1 MTRTLALCADDF
13 GIDAGVSSGIA
24 RLAHAQR
31 LTAVSCI
38 TTRKRWLDD
47 AKLLEGVPDSVDV
60 GLHLNLTE
68 GKPASARL
76 GRIWQRLPSLPKLI
90 ALAHLGRLPRAA
102 LRSELHAQLSA
113 FIAARG
119 ARPAFIDGHQ
129 HVHHLP
135 GVRDIVLDMV
145 EHTQPLPAVRSTGR
159 VLGPGY
165 GFKRWMIERT
175 GGRLLAA
182 SLREHVLPHNPALLG
197 VYDFAAK
204 DYRRLMQRWLALLP
218 PEGALLF
225 CHPGDAKQGDGEG
238 DAIAP
243 ARVRELAYL
252 ASSEFAQ
259 DLVAADVV
267 LGRVWQT
274 PHPQGTPPAP
284 PGPLSET
291 STPG

>member
-38 TTRKRWLDD
+38 TTTRRWPDD
-47 AKLLEGVPDSVDV
+47 AKLLEGVPATVDV

-76 GRIWQRLPSLPKLI
+76 GKIWPRLPALPKLI

-113 FIAARG
+113 FIGARG
-119 ARPAFIDGHQ
+119 EPPRFIDGHQ

-145 EHTQPLPAVRSTGR
+145 DHIQPLPAVRSTGR
-159 VLGPGY
+159 VLGPGW
-165 GFKRWMIERT
+165 GFKRRVIEGT
-175 GGRLLAA
+175 GGTTLLAA
-182 SLREHVLPHNPALLG
+182 LRAHVLPHNAALLG
-197 VYDFAAK
+197 VYDFATAN
-204 DYRRLMQRWLALLP
+204 YRGLMQGWLAEVP
-218 PEGALLF
+218 AEGALLF
-225 CHPGDAKQGDGEG
+225 CHPGDAKSGDGAG
-238 DAIAP
+238 DAIAA
-243 ARVRELAYL
+243 ARRREADYL
-252 ASSEFAQ
+252 GSAEFAQ
-259 DLVAADVV
+259 EPGLADVA
-267 LGRVWQT
+267 LGRVWQA
-274 PHPQGTPPAP
+274 PPSPPPAF
-284 PGPLSET
+284 SET
-291 STPG
+291 SRPG

>member
-1 MTRTLALCADDF
+1 MTRVLSVCADDF

-38 TTRKRWLDD
+38 TNSKRWSEDV
-47 AKLLEGVPDSVDV
+47 KLLDGLPDTVDV

-76 GRIWQRLPSLPKLI
+76 GRIWPRLPSLPRLI

-113 FIAARG
+113 FIAARNE
-119 ARPAFIDGHQ
+119 RPKFIDGHQ

-145 EHTQPLPAVRSTGR
+145 EHIQPLPAVRSTGR
-159 VLGPGY
+159 VLGPG
-165 GFKRWMIERT
+165 FALKRRLIERT
-175 GGRLLAA
+175 GGATLMAA
-182 SLREHVLPHNPALLG
+182 LRTHVLPHNPALLG
-197 VYDFAAK
+197 VYDFTSA
-204 DYRRLMQRWLALLP
+204 DYRRLMQRWLDEVPA
-218 PEGALLF
+218 EGALLF
-225 CHPGDAKQGDGEG
+225 CHPGDPKSDDDPIAAARLREINYLGGDQF
-238 DAIAP
+238 
-243 ARVRELAYL
+243 V
-252 ASSEFAQ
+252 Q
-259 DLVAADVV
+259 DLAAANVV

-274 PHPQGTPPAP
+274 PRPLGTEGT
-284 PGPLSET
+284 GPT
-291 STPG
+291 

>member
-1 MTRTLALCADDF
+1 MTRVLSLCADDF

-38 TTRKRWLDD
+38 TNSKRWAEDVG
-47 AKLLEGVPDSVDV
+47 LLNGLPDTVDV

-76 GRIWQRLPSLPKLI
+76 GRIWPRLPSLPRLI

-113 FIAARG
+113 FIAARNE
-119 ARPAFIDGHQ
+119 RPKFIDGHQ

-145 EHTQPLPAVRSTGR
+145 EHIQPLPAVRSTGR
-159 VLGPGY
+159 VLGPGF
-165 GFKRWMIERT
+165 GLKRWLIERT
-175 GGRLLAA
+175 GGANLMA
-182 SLREHVLPHNPALLG
+182 SLRAHVLPHNPALLG
-197 VYDFAAK
+197 VYDFAST
-204 DYRRLMQRWLALLP
+204 DYRRLMQRWLDEIPA
-218 PEGALLF
+218 EGALLF
-225 CHPGDAKQGDGEG
+225 CHPGDPKGDDDPIAAARLREINYLGGE
-238 DAIAP
+238 
-243 ARVRELAYL
+243 LFL
-252 ASSEFAQ
+252 Q
-259 DLVAADVV
+259 DLAAANVV

-274 PHPQGTPPAP
+274 PPPLGAN
-284 PGPLSET
+284 GAGVT
-291 STPG
+291 

>member
-38 TTRKRWLDD
+38 TNSKHWADD
-47 AKLLEGVPDSVDV
+47 AKLLNALPDTVDV

-76 GRIWQRLPSLPKLI
+76 GRIWPRLPSLPRLI

-113 FIAARG
+113 FIAARNE
-119 ARPAFIDGHQ
+119 RPKFIDGHQ

-145 EHTQPLPAVRSTGR
+145 EPVSYTHLTLPTIYSV
-159 VLGPGY
+159 
-165 GFKRWMIERT
+165 
-175 GGRLLAA
+175 
-182 SLREHVLPHNPALLG
+182 
-197 VYDFAAK
+197 
-204 DYRRLMQRWLALLP
+204 
-218 PEGALLF
+218 
-225 CHPGDAKQGDGEG
+225 
-238 DAIAP
+238 
-243 ARVRELAYL
+243 
-252 ASSEFAQ
+252 
-259 DLVAADVV
+259 
-267 LGRVWQT
+267 
-274 PHPQGTPPAP
+274 
-284 PGPLSET
+284 
-291 STPG
+291 